1 MDILLAVALILGGII
16 ALSGLIAMK
25 RPDLKPQ
32 IDQLMP
38 FKALIG
44 IVLIIL
50 AIINFAH
57 MAGALFDAFKLNQ
70 LFAAAVW
77 TMLGS
82 ALLLGFLFGFP
93 IIANAMAQN
102 QQAAARMKELSD
114 NIAVFQM
121 LIGAVGIAASLVYIL
136 FDTHIIPMKGGFINS
151 VF

>member
-1 MDILLAVALILGGII
+1 MDILLAVALILAGII
-16 ALSGLIAMK
+16 SLSTLIVMK

-50 AIINFAH
+50 AIINFAQ

-70 LFAAAVW
+70 IFAAAVW

-82 ALLLGFLFGFP
+82 AILLGFLFAFP

-102 QQAAARMKELSD
+102 QQAAARMRELSD
-114 NIAVFQM
+114 NVAVYQM

-136 FDTHIIPMKGGFINS
+136 FATHIIPMKGGIVNDMF
-151 VF
+151 

>member
-1 MDILLAVALILGGII
+1 MDYLLAIVLILGGIV
-16 ALSGLIAMK
+16 ALSGLIALK

-32 IDQLMP
+32 LDQLVP

-44 IVLIIL
+44 IGLIIL

-70 LFAAAVW
+70 IFAASVW

-82 ALLLGFLFGFP
+82 AILLGFLFAFP
-93 IIANAMAQN
+93 VIANAMAQSP
-102 QQAAARMKELSD
+102 QAAARMKELSD
-114 NIAVFQM
+114 NIAMFQM

-136 FDTHIIPMKGGFINS
+136 FATHIIPMKGGFINDI
-151 VF
+151 F